1 MVEVLTLAK
10 ILGFSF
16 FVTKFA
22 PFQWVL
28 DLFEINEKTNPY
40 KILLYNLISI
50 LLGCLSCC
58 SFWVG
63 FTIYGLWWGISAYV
77 IAYFYN
83 QLIAPFVEKIRL
95 Q

>member
-1 MVEVLTLAK
+1 MVEVVILAK

-16 FVTKFA
+16 FITKFT

-28 DLFEINEKTNPY
+28 DLFEVNQNTNPY
-40 KILLYNLISI
+40 KILLYNVISI
-50 LLGCLSCC
+50 LLGCLPCC

-63 FTIYGLWWGISAYV
+63 FGFFGLWYGISCYA

-83 QLIAPFVEKIRL
+83 QLIAPFVDKIRL
-95 Q
+95 Y

>member
-1 MVEVLTLAK
+1 MEEVVILGK

-22 PFQWVL
+22 PFQWTM
-28 DLFEINEKTNPY
+28 DLFEINEKSNPY
-40 KILLYNLISI
+40 KILFHNTISI
-50 LLGCLSCC
+50 LLGCFSCC
-58 SFWVG
+58 SFWTG
-63 FTIYGLWWGISAYV
+63 FFTFGLWYAVSAYV

-83 QLIAPFVEKIRL
+83 QLIAPFVDKIRL